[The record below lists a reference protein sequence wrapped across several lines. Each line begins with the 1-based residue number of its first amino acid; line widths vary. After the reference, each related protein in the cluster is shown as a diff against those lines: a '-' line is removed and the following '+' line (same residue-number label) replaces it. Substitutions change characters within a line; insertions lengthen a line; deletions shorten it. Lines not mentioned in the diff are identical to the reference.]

1 MAGLPRAQREQS
13 KETLAQMRQMPE
25 VHAIHE
31 EKSVPAK
38 KFAKA
43 PGMEP
48 MSMDAAPR
56 EDDRI
61 MVLKEKWTRHI
72 LSGRKTLEIRNRK
85 YRPGLY
91 FIGTSEE
98 IRGVIKLGDATE
110 IRNMKQWRD
119 LVSQHLWEGQDKL
132 PYSRTYAL
140 RIKTFRTMGT
150 PVKYMWKQGAIGI
163 IKYRPIEET
172 LPPTC
177 GPVASIIKSWTTM
190 SNETNAEEQ
199 ATKKHTYE
207 TQGELSHVFHNF

>member
-61 MVLKEKWTRHI
+61 MVLKEK
-72 LSGRKTLEIRNRK
+72 
-85 YRPGLY
+85 
-91 FIGTSEE
+91 
-98 IRGVIKLGDATE
+98 
-110 IRNMKQWRD
+110 
-119 LVSQHLWEGQDKL
+119 
-132 PYSRTYAL
+132 
-140 RIKTFRTMGT
+140 
-150 PVKYMWKQGAIGI
+150 
-163 IKYRPIEET
+163 
-172 LPPTC
+172 
-177 GPVASIIKSWTTM
+177 
-190 SNETNAEEQ
+190 
-199 ATKKHTYE
+199 
-207 TQGELSHVFHNF
+207 